1 MKTLFPFLAFILA
14 TASYVAH
21 AESGTA
27 NMSGPL
33 RLTDTELD
41 GVTAGAVAV
50 DVDASAVAIS
60 NTQSTY
66 TETNSRTHVVSLPTV
81 EIGFGTG
88 QAYASG
94 GEVNSADVS
103 VSGYGDG
110 GHVRIRGKVRTF
122 DAPQGS
128 LAVGMISVSSR

>member
-1 MKTLFPFLAFILA
+1 MKTVFPFLAFILA

-33 RLTDTELD
+33 RLTDTEMD

-50 DVDASAVAIS
+50 RVDASASAIS
-60 NTQSTY
+60 SAQSTY
-66 TETNSRTHVVSLPTV
+66 AETNTRTRVVSLPTV
-81 EIGFGTG
+81 EIGFGIG

-110 GHVRIRGKVRTF
+110 GHVSIRGRVRTF
-122 DAPQGS
+122 DVPQGS
-128 LAVGMISVSSR
+128 LSIGMISVSSR